1 MLFVQDETETLHEK
15 EQYFGYAA
23 GTTLF
28 VLCLFSLQQIR
39 TRFYEVFLK
48 VHTIGY
54 ILLIVLVGLHKP
66 DLTRKVV
73 WIITFVGAS
82 YFLSRTFRVIILT
95 YNSWGNSVT
104 LVPLNGATKIVFKRR
119 LRAEPGDH
127 LFITIPALRSFES
140 HPFTICDTEVTQLR
154 CRKRDGF
161 TKVLHEFAEQNTG
174 KALRVIV
181 DGPYGTTPDFST
193 YDKALIVAGGVGA
206 TFSFSIA
213 LDLVRRARTEQVV
226 DFLWIVK
233 SEGTRLD
240 LAGRMRD

>member
-1 MLFVQDETETLHEK
+1 MLYEENATDTLYMK

-28 VLCLFSLQQIR
+28 VLSVFSLKPIR
-39 TRFYEVFLK
+39 KRFYEVFLK
-48 VHTIGY
+48 VHTFGY
-54 ILLIVLVGLHKP
+54 IILIIMVGLHKP

-82 YFLSRTFRVIILT
+82 YFLSRVVRVAFLP

-104 LVPLNGATKIVFKRR
+104 LTPLNGATKVVFKRR

-127 LFITIPALRSFES
+127 LFITIPAIRPFES
-140 HPFTICDTEVTQLR
+140 HPFTICDNDVTQLR

-161 TKVLHEFAEQNTG
+161 TRVLHEYAEQNAG
-174 KALRVIV
+174 EALRVIV
-181 DGPYGTTPDFST
+181 DGPYGSTPDFAT

-206 TFSFSIA
+206 TFSFCVV
-213 LDLVRRARTEQVV
+213 LDLVRRAKTEQVV

-233 SEGTRLD
+233 SEGMALR
-240 LAGRMRD
+240 